1 MGRVWI
7 TFIAVLLASGATALE
22 RIKKK
27 PPTATEAERI
37 ASDAAMTDSS
47 LQKGDIVSHTA
58 AFSSTAASADGSLND
73 FAPVA
78 NPFVRS
84 R

>member
-37 ASDAAMTDSS
+37 ASDAAMTEVACRRAISS
-47 LQKGDIVSHTA
+47 AYTA
-58 AFSSTAASADGSLND
+58 AFFSTAASGSMGLRTISCLS
-73 FAPVA
+73 PI
-78 NPFVRS
+78 PS
-84 R
+84 